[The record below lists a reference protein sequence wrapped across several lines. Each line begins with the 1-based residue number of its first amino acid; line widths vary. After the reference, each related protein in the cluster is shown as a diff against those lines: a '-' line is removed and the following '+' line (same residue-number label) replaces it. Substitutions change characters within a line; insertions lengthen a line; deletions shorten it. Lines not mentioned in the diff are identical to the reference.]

1 MPQTRRGLNLVLLA
15 SAVSRGLGLAQSVL
29 LGSLLSRE
37 EFGVYATAIGVQMF
51 TGALRGG
58 GAWMVLGSISP
69 DDFRTQGR
77 SVFTVGLSIG
87 LLGAAL
93 TLGAALPVAEAYRI
107 EGLAL
112 VLAILGVQLVAAP
125 FQQFAQMRVS
135 ADLGFSRLSMVLLSS
150 SILRF
155 ATAIWTAWR
164 GYGAVALVLP
174 QLFATV
180 IEAVLCAR
188 VGGMDW
194 GFFKPDLRAW
204 FPTLRRMLPV
214 IPIAVLN
221 SVNLQADYFI
231 GSLFLSTGALGLY
244 SFAYSI
250 ASQPYLL
257 LTVALQRVLVPA
269 SARAMAKPAARDD
282 YLASMAT
289 TVFFAVPAACIAL
302 AIVFPLADRLVWGG
316 KWSDASS
323 LVAVLCIG
331 LSGPVAVGILVT
343 PLLAER
349 KYRAV
354 LVSELVRAASVVSGA
369 LFGIFGLASIPLLD
383 GNPSAEAIRLAV
395 GVSSITT
402 LTSVLT
408 AIWLL
413 HAAGLRTRPLLEA
426 LTVGPVTCLLAGYGA
441 WSVSESLDRSF
452 PVLDSRFGSLVNL
465 IVTGILYALML
476 LCALQLVPALRAA
489 YVNVA
494 EPGLAGLKRFAQ
506 RLNLP
511 IGD

>member
-1 MPQTRRGLNLVLLA
+1 M
-15 SAVSRGLGLAQSVL
+15 
-29 LGSLLSRE
+29 
-37 EFGVYATAIGVQMF
+37 
-51 TGALRGG
+51 
-58 GAWMVLGSISP
+58 
-69 DDFRTQGR
+69 
-77 SVFTVGLSIG
+77 
-87 LLGAAL
+87 
-93 TLGAALPVAEAYRI
+93 
-107 EGLAL
+107 
-112 VLAILGVQLVAAP
+112 
-125 FQQFAQMRVS
+125 
-135 ADLGFSRLSMVLLSS
+135 DLGYFR
-150 SILRF
+150 
-155 ATAIWTAWR
+155 
-164 GYGAVALVLP
+164 
-174 QLFATV
+174 
-180 IEAVLCAR
+180 
-188 VGGMDW
+188 
-194 GFFKPDLRAW
+194 PDLRNAL
-204 FPTLRRMLPV
+204 PSLRRMLPV

-269 SARAMAKPAARDD
+269 SARAMEKPTSRDG
-282 YLASMAT
+282 YLGSMAT
-289 TVFFAVPAACIAL
+289 TVFFVVPAACIAL
-302 AIVFPLADRLVWGG
+302 AIIFPLADRLVWGG

-354 LVSELVRAASVVSGA
+354 LVAELLRAASVVGGA
-369 LFGIFGLASIPLLD
+369 LVGTFGLTSLGVIE
-383 GNPSAEAIRLAV
+383 GNPSDEAVRLAV
-395 GVSSITT
+395 GVSAITT

-408 AIWLL
+408 AVWLL

-426 LTVGPVTCLLAGYGA
+426 LIIGPVICLMAGYGA

-452 PVLDSRFGSLVNL
+452 PILESRAGSLVNL
-465 IVTGILYALML
+465 VATGILYLLML
-476 LCALQLVPALRAA
+476 LCALQLVPALRSA

-494 EPGLAGLKRFAQ
+494 EPGLEGLKRFAQ

-511 IGD
+511 VGD

>member
-1 MPQTRRGLNLVLLA
+1 MPQVRRGLNLVLLA
-15 SAVSRGLGLAQSVL
+15 SALGRGLGLAQSVM

-37 EFGVYATAIGVQMF
+37 DFGVYATAIGVQMF

-58 GAWMVLGSISP
+58 GAWMVLGSIRP
-69 DDFRTQGR
+69 EDFRTQGR
-77 SVFTVGLSIG
+77 SVFTVGLSVG

-112 VLAILGVQLVAAP
+112 VMTILGVQLAAAP

-135 ADLGFSRLSMVLLSS
+135 ADLGFSRLSVALLLS

-155 ATAIWTAWR
+155 VTAIWTAWR
-164 GYGAVALVLP
+164 GFGAVALVLP
-174 QLFATV
+174 QLLAT
-180 IEAVLCAR
+180 IFEAVLCAR
-188 VGGMDW
+188 IGGMDL
-194 GFFKPDLRAW
+194 GYFRPDLRNAL
-204 FPTLRRMLPV
+204 PSLRRMLPV

-269 SARAMAKPAARDD
+269 SARAMEKPTGRDG
-282 YLASMAT
+282 YLGSMAT
-289 TVFFAVPAACIAL
+289 TVFFVVPAACIAL
-302 AIVFPLADRLVWGG
+302 AIIFPLADRLVWGG

-354 LVSELVRAASVVSGA
+354 LVAELVRAASVVGGA
-369 LFGIFGLASIPLLD
+369 LVGTFGLTSLGVIE
-383 GNPSAEAIRLAV
+383 GNPSDEAVRLAV
-395 GVSSITT
+395 GVSAITT

-408 AIWLL
+408 AVWLL

-426 LTVGPVTCLLAGYGA
+426 LIIGPVICLMAGYGA

-452 PVLDSRFGSLVNL
+452 PILESRAGSLVNL
-465 IVTGILYALML
+465 VATGILYLLML
-476 LCALQLVPALRAA
+476 LCALQLVPALRSA

-494 EPGLAGLKRFAQ
+494 EPGLEGLKRFAQ
-506 RLNLP
+506 RLHLP
-511 IGD
+511 VGD